1 MELLIPLNISASR
14 QLIVA
19 EEHTAKLLGSGNVE
33 VLATPMMIAL
43 MEAAALECVQ
53 EYLPS
58 AWTTVGIK
66 VDVEHMRATP
76 VGERVSAEATLI
88 RRENNL
94 LDFSVEA
101 RDNFGLIGQGFH
113 QRYLVNLDKFLNNLK
128 KT

>member
-1 MELLIPLNISASR
+1 MEFLIPLNIATSR

-19 EEHTAKLLGSGNVE
+19 KEHTAKLLGSGNVE

-53 EYLPS
+53 EYLPKG
-58 AWTTVGIK
+58 WTTVGIK
-66 VDVEHMRATP
+66 VEVEHMRATP
-76 VGERVSAEATLI
+76 VGERVSAEATLM

-94 LDFSVEA
+94 LDFVVEA

-113 QRYLVNLDKFLNNLK
+113 QRYLIKTEDFLNNLK